1 VLNTLAE
8 DLIQSRTELQK
19 SIEENNSKISKLE
32 WENLQSVWHI
42 EELEA
47 QFKKEA
53 EAHKAKMAMMK
64 EKF

>member
-1 VLNTLAE
+1 
-8 DLIQSRTELQK
+8 
-19 SIEENNSKISKLE
+19 
-32 WENLQSVWHI
+32 VWHI